1 MPCSPPPS
9 FSYLGILSFFL
20 SPSMPVGSFFFNYP
34 PTFLLTPHP
43 PTHPW
48 VAWRYI
54 LVLPGVLHTTTP
66 QAIYFTCRN
75 YNSYEPS
82 SFFSSFSI
90 FPLGSAHLL
99 SSFFLLSTYLST
111 WSFFS
116 PPGQLGRRS
125 NKKKKRN
132 DDIGGGEAS
141 EDAQKCYDVFF

>member
-1 MPCSPPPS
+1 MN
-9 FSYLGILSFFL
+9 LLLS
-20 SPSMPVGSFFFNYP
+20 
-34 PTFLLTPHP
+34 
-43 PTHPW
+43 
-48 VAWRYI
+48 
-54 LVLPGVLHTTTP
+54 
-66 QAIYFTCRN
+66 
-75 YNSYEPS
+75 
-82 SFFSSFSI
+82 FSSFSI

-141 EDAQKCYDVFF
+141 EDAQKCYDVF